1 MIRMCYSVVLCA
13 LALLFAGCSSHP
25 PSAAQFMN
33 VKEAKGRFNNSFIAG
48 AFLLKGDVY
57 RGTSHVDEDYS
68 DMEDF
73 GNLDLSLLLRYS
85 HFLVGGSFE
94 NASFRFI
101 MGFRSKYIGLQ
112 GWGSIEAT
120 SVSLHRNKAIP
131 LLGGLMLIEEY
142 PISDVFRVGLSE
154 HFSRNAYKVD
164 SHEEGIG
171 FYSSNHYNEFGV
183 GTYLTFEGFS
193 VEFRYGR
200 EIGEPRNRIY
210 FMMHYAFFN

>member
-1 MIRMCYSVVLCA
+1 MCYSVVLCA

-85 HFLVGGSFE
+85 HFFGWW
-94 NASFRFI
+94 FI
-101 MGFRSKYIGLQ
+101 
-112 GWGSIEAT
+112 
-120 SVSLHRNKAIP
+120 
-131 LLGGLMLIEEY
+131 
-142 PISDVFRVGLSE
+142 
-154 HFSRNAYKVD
+154 
-164 SHEEGIG
+164 
-171 FYSSNHYNEFGV
+171 
-183 GTYLTFEGFS
+183 
-193 VEFRYGR
+193 
-200 EIGEPRNRIY
+200 
-210 FMMHYAFFN
+210 